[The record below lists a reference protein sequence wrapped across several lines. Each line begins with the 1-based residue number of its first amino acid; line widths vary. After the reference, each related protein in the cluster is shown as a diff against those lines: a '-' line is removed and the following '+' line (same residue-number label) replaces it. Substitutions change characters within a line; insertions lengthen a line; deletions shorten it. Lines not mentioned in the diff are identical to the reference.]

1 MTWTQEQSINFEC
14 AREVINDLMAIYTT
28 KIHRERSKTVPDL
41 ALINTLLAERSR
53 LHQEKS
59 ALGADDDAAVAAVRA
74 KYSPIVRS
82 WREKHREEWNRLL

>member
-1 MTWTQEQSINFEC
+1 MSWTQEQSINFEC
-14 AREVINDLMAIYTT
+14 ARDVINDLMAIYTT
-28 KIHRERSKTVPDL
+28 KIHRERNKTVPDL

-59 ALGADDDAAVAAVRA
+59 ALHANDDAAVADVRA

-82 WREKHREEWNRLL
+82 LREEHREEWSKLV